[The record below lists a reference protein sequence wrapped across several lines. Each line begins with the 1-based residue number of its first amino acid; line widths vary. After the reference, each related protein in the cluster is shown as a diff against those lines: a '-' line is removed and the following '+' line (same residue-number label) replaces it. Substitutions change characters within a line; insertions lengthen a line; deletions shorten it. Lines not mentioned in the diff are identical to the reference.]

1 MPCDPASFAF
11 LSRASQN
18 CRQKTGGPWEQVRA
32 MASSISS
39 AQLLHNGS
47 KAIVTAHTLTHT
59 PQHRRSPA
67 KLRGAGGREGRG
79 TERAGTAGKGV
90 CGQVAPPPP
99 GPARPPPA
107 RASPAPLQPRD
118 PPPPSAAP
126 RSRPEAARPRAAE
139 SVAPSAGARE
149 SRPRRS
155 RARSG
160 VPGPLTSVEA
170 ARTPSGPQ
178 RLAAGLDA
186 PPAAPLGVRRS
197 RGGLGAAGSPATP
210 AGGRGEELS
219 GARVARRE
227 LRVATGTRLRG
238 LAKSPQPRCSSDVN
252 QGAKPGPLLTHGHGA
267 TPGPR
272 ASPRRCAAAAAAAAA
287 SPFLPLLKRTLPVG
301 SAPRGP
307 HRNRDLRQGPRAKP
321 QLAVK

>member
-11 LSRASQN
+11 LSRTSQN

-32 MASSISS
+32 RAMASSISS
-39 AQLLHNGS
+39 TQLLHDGS

-67 KLRGAGGREGRG
+67 KLRGAAGREGPG
-79 TERAGTAGKGV
+79 TKRAGTAGKGV
-90 CGQVAPPPP
+90 CGQVAPPPHS
-99 GPARPPPA
+99 PARPPPA

-126 RSRPEAARPRAAE
+126 GSRPEDARPRAAE
-139 SVAPSAGARE
+139 SVAPSAGAR
-149 SRPRRS
+149 
-155 RARSG
+155 ARSG
-160 VPGPLTSVEA
+160 VPGPLTSAEA
-170 ARTPSGPQ
+170 ARTPSRPQ

-186 PPAAPLGVRRS
+186 PPAAALGVRRS

-287 SPFLPLLKRTLPVG
+287 ASPFLPLLKRTLPVG

-307 HRNRDLRQGPRAKP
+307 HRNRDLRQGPRA
-321 QLAVK
+321 